1 MGFFIY
7 RYMKKAHFIELD
19 IILKTESKPW
29 IVDKSSPDIPILKI
43 DKYEFN
49 LFKSGIYKSHGNKIS
64 FNGQVFWLPN
74 DFMNKLKIKSKI
86 DNINLS
92 NLGISMQEFLNKDII
107 ENVKYD
113 TDITIF
119 NPIINTNDDIYIFCS
134 KNTKANFQKQIEKI
148 GDKLEKIGLN
158 VKNFYYISETF
169 YNRNQD
175 DISYT
180 KSKILVQHL
189 LGLKADGDKLT
200 NMDIEKYD
208 TISLYEDNQNSIKT
222 CLDIN
227 NTLENLLTKSEGSV
241 KSLVKDRI
249 KNGENSLL
257 IKEYTHNKVNI
268 FKEHNVSLV
277 YSNIIKNFENFK

>member
-1 MGFFIY
+1 
-7 RYMKKAHFIELD
+7 MKKAHFIELD

>member
-200 NMDIEKYD
+200 NIDIERYD

-227 NTLENLLTKSEGSV
+227 NTLENLLTKSEDSV
-241 KSLVKDRI
+241 KYLVKDRI

-268 FKEHNVSLV
+268 FKEHNVSLF

>member
-1 MGFFIY
+1 
-7 RYMKKAHFIELD
+7 MKKAHFIELD
-19 IILKTESKPW
+19 LILKTESKPW
-29 IVDKSSPDIPILKI
+29 IVDKSSPNIPILKI

-64 FNGQVFWLPN
+64 FNGQTFWLPN

-86 DNINLS
+86 DNIDLS
-92 NLGISMQEFLNKDII
+92 NLGISMQEFLNKDVI
-107 ENVKYD
+107 ENIKYE
-113 TDITIF
+113 TDIKIF
-119 NPIINTNDDIYIFCS
+119 NPIINTNDDIYIICS
-134 KNTKANFQKQIEKI
+134 KNTKANFQKQIEKL
-148 GDKLEKIGLN
+148 GDKLEKIGLK
-158 VKNFYYISETF
+158 VKNYYYISETF

-175 DISYT
+175 EISYT
-180 KSKILVQHL
+180 KSKILLQHL
-189 LGLKADGDKLT
+189 LGLKADGDNLT
-200 NMDIEKYD
+200 NMDIERYD

-227 NTLENLLTKSEGSV
+227 NTLENLLTKSEDSV

-268 FKEHNVSLV
+268 FKEHSVSLI